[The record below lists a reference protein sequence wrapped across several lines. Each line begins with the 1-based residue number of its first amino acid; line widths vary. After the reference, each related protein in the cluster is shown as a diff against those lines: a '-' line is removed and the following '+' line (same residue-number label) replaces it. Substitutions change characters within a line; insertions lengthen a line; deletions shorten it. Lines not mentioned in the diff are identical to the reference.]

1 MTPTLILVDFEN
13 VQPTAADIGLVGGD
27 GVRLA
32 IFRGPGQKKYS
43 ADVVEAWQPLG
54 ASVAFVHCAKAGRNA
69 VDMHIAFHLGGQVE
83 ACRSGAPRARFVIV
97 SKDTDF
103 DPLLMYVRSLG
114 FEAARATSIKAA
126 LQGGTAGKAEPAAA
140 KSRSRR
146 GKAEAA
152 PAPAAAPAEKPAKRP
167 AKKTPAAKSDSAR
180 KAPAEPKAAS
190 KKAPAAK
197 KERVESLIPVPA
209 PRARGGARLVQAPVV
224 RAPASSAAPAKVTPD
239 ARAKVIE
246 SLQRMG
252 EKRPAKRKGLER
264 HIESHLG
271 RNLEPGQLDA
281 LVAQLERDGVFVFSD
296 KNKVE
301 YRLPKAKK

>member
-1 MTPTLILVDFEN
+1 MTLTHILVDFEN
-13 VQPTAADIGLVGGD
+13 VQPTAADIGLVRGD
-27 GVRLA
+27 GLRLA

-43 ADVVEAWQPLG
+43 ADVAEAWQPLG
-54 ASVAFVHCAKAGRNA
+54 GNVTFVHCAKVGRNA
-69 VDMHIAFHLGGQVE
+69 VDMHIAFHLGELVAASRG
-83 ACRSGAPRARFVIV
+83 GAGGRARFVIV

-103 DPLLMYVRSLG
+103 DPLLLYIRAQG
-114 FEAARATSIKAA
+114 FEASRVATIKAA
-126 LQGGTAGKAEPAAA
+126 LHGGAADKAEPRAA
-140 KSRSRR
+140 KARSRR

-152 PAPAAAPAEKPAKRP
+152 PAPAPVQEAKPAKR
-167 AKKTPAAKSDSAR
+167 AA
-180 KAPAEPKAAS
+180 

-197 KERVESLIPVPA
+197 KAVAKRAPAAKKENVESLIPVPA
-209 PRARGGARLVQAPVV
+209 PRARGVARLTQAPVASAP
-224 RAPASSAAPAKVTPD
+224 RAPAASAKVTPD

-271 RNLEPGQLDA
+271 RNLEAGQLET
-281 LVAQLERDGVFVFSD
+281 LMAQLERDGVLVFND

>member
-1 MTPTLILVDFEN
+1 MNLTHILVDFEN
-13 VQPTAADIGLVGGD
+13 VQPTAADIGLVRGD
-27 GVRLA
+27 GLRLA

-43 ADVVEAWQPLG
+43 ADVAEAWQPLG
-54 ASVAFVHCAKAGRNA
+54 GNVTFVHCSKVGRNA
-69 VDMHIAFHLGGQVE
+69 VDMHIAFHLGELVAASRGS
-83 ACRSGAPRARFVIV
+83 AGGHAHFVIV

-103 DPLLMYVRSLG
+103 DPLLMYIRAQG
-114 FEAARATSIKAA
+114 FEASRVSTIKAA
-126 LQGGTAGKAEPAAA
+126 LHGGAAEKAEPLAART
-140 KSRSRR
+140 RSRR

-152 PAPAAAPAEKPAKRP
+152 PAPASVPVPKPAKR
-167 AKKTPAAKSDSAR
+167 AA
-180 KAPAEPKAAS
+180 

-197 KERVESLIPVPA
+197 KAVAKRAPAAKKEKVESLIPVPA
-209 PRARGGARLVQAPVV
+209 PRARGMARLTQAPVV
-224 RAPASSAAPAKVTPD
+224 SAPAAPAATAKLAPD

-271 RNLEPGQLDA
+271 RNLEPGQLET
-281 LVAQLERDGVFVFSD
+281 LMAQLERDGVLVFND

>member
-1 MTPTLILVDFEN
+1 MNLTHILVDFEN
-13 VQPTAADIGLVGGD
+13 VQPTAADIGLVRGD
-27 GVRLA
+27 GLRLA

-43 ADVVEAWQPLG
+43 ADVAEAWQPLG
-54 ASVAFVHCAKAGRNA
+54 GNVTFVHCSKVGRNA
-69 VDMHIAFHLGGQVE
+69 VDMHIAFHLGELVAASRG
-83 ACRSGAPRARFVIV
+83 GADGRARFVIV

-103 DPLLMYVRSLG
+103 DPLLMYIRAQG
-114 FEAARATSIKAA
+114 FEASRVATIKAA
-126 LQGGTAGKAEPAAA
+126 LHGGAADKAEPRAA
-140 KSRSRR
+140 KTRSRR

-152 PAPAAAPAEKPAKRP
+152 PAPAPAPEQKPAKR
-167 AKKTPAAKSDSAR
+167 AA
-180 KAPAEPKAAS
+180 

-197 KERVESLIPVPA
+197 KAVAKRAPAAKKEKVESLIPVPA
-209 PRARGGARLVQAPVV
+209 PRARGVARLTQAPVV
-224 RAPASSAAPAKVTPD
+224 SAPATPAATARLTPD

-271 RNLEPGQLDA
+271 RNLEPGQLET
-281 LVAQLERDGVFVFSD
+281 LMSQLERDGVLVFND

-301 YRLPKAKK
+301 YRLPKARK